1 MKRGGVVSMGRSFVE
16 LEVANNRDVIK
27 AEDGEIPE
35 DEVRRLQIRGVV
47 DSGAT
52 RRVLPKAVAKQLGL
66 KPTGKAAVR
75 YADGRSSVRP
85 VVDNVHVTLLGRSSI
100 FKAALEPAR
109 ETALIGAV
117 VLEDLDFL
125 VDPTQQ
131 RLVPRDPKM
140 IVSEAE

>member
-1 MKRGGVVSMGRSFVE
+1 MGRCGVE
-16 LEVANNRDVIK
+16 IRLTNNRDLVR
-27 AEDGEIPE
+27 AEDGDIPVE
-35 DEVRRLQIRGVV
+35 RVRRVKIRGIV

-52 RRVLPKAVAKQLGL
+52 RLVLPKAVAEQLGL

-75 YADGRSSVRP
+75 CADGRSAVPP
-85 VVDNVHVTLLGRSSI
+85 VVDNVHLALLGRSSV
-100 FKAALEPAR
+100 FKAALEPKR
-109 ETALIGAV
+109 DSALIGAV

-125 VDPTQQ
+125 VDATHQ